1 MSEEL
6 CSFHMRAPHKGVAID
21 GYYSLGEH
29 AFHSLS
35 VQRPKVGRNGRFKT
49 DHVLWVGSA
58 KFTSAAQAFRFF
70 LWVKEKDATKDI
82 KDYTIAEVDSLYKAF
97 FTKDDAVAVGGAAN
111 AESVDSDSEPAQTEE
126 TAVDSDE
133 DEESQDRKPAAKKRR
148 IEVGATTPAFGE
160 AAAPVTPPGLV
171 RVVDP
176 AAEKKK
182 AWWKVW

>member
-6 CSFHMRAPHKGVAID
+6 CTFHMRAPRHGVAID
-21 GYYSLGEH
+21 GYYALGEH
-29 AFHSLS
+29 AFHSVS
-35 VQRPKVGRNGRFKT
+35 VQRPKVGRNGRFKV
-49 DHVLWVGSA
+49 DHLLWVGSA
-58 KFTSAAQAFRFF
+58 KFTSGAEATRFF
-70 LWVKEKDATKDI
+70 LFAKEKDATKEI
-82 KDYTIAEVDSLYKAF
+82 KAYTIEEIDSLYTAF
-97 FTKDDAVAVGGAAN
+97 FTKNAAVEVGGDAN

-148 IEVGATTPAFGE
+148 IELVAATPAFGE

-171 RVVDP
+171 CVVEP

-182 AWWKVW
+182 GWWPWY

>member
-6 CSFHMRAPHKGVAID
+6 CTIHMRAPRYGVPLD
-21 GYYSLGEH
+21 GYHALSEH
-29 AFHSLS
+29 AFHSVS
-35 VQRPKVGRNGRFKT
+35 VQRPKAERNGRFKI
-49 DHVLWVGSA
+49 DHLLWVGSA
-58 KFTSAAQAFRFF
+58 KFTSGAEAARFF
-70 LWVKEKDATKDI
+70 LFAKEKDATKEI

-111 AESVDSDSEPAQTEE
+111 AESVDSDSEPDQTEE
-126 TAVDSDE
+126 TALDSDE
-133 DEESQDRKPAAKKRR
+133 DDESQDGKPAAKKRR
-148 IEVGATTPAFGE
+148 IEVVATTPAFGE